1 MSYKDKVFTRYEIID
16 DESDWVWPREDDG
29 AWDGPTKDWEQSH
42 KEKYMKYLRQ
52 KNVVVTAGANCG
64 LHTRFFSK
72 LFHVVYAF
80 EPAPLNFHCM
90 VNNSQFNNVIKMQCA
105 LGKEHKPI
113 RMEYIDKRNVGMHK
127 VVDVPEENIIPIIPM
142 ITLDC
147 LNIPGCDLIQL
158 DVERYEYNV
167 LVGAKNTIEKYKPVI
182 SVEVHTSGGG
192 DEEVMQFLKDID
204 YVQVDKSN
212 ADAIFVPNNL

>member
-1 MSYKDKVFTRYEIID
+1 
-16 DESDWVWPREDDG
+16 
-29 AWDGPTKDWEQSH
+29 
-42 KEKYMKYLRQ
+42 
-52 KNVVVTAGANCG
+52 
-64 LHTRFFSK
+64 
-72 LFHVVYAF
+72 
-80 EPAPLNFHCM
+80 
-90 VNNSQFNNVIKMQCA
+90 MQCA

-113 RMEYIDKRNVGMHK
+113 RMEYVDRLNVGMHK

-147 LNIPGCDLIQL
+147 LNIPACDLIQL

-182 SVEVHTSGGG
+182 SVEVHTSGEG
-192 DEEVMQFLKDID
+192 DEEVLQFLKDIN

-212 ADAIFVPNNL
+212 ADAIFVPNL

>member
-1 MSYKDKVFTRYEIID
+1 
-16 DESDWVWPREDDG
+16 
-29 AWDGPTKDWEQSH
+29 
-42 KEKYMKYLRQ
+42 
-52 KNVVVTAGANCG
+52 
-64 LHTRFFSK
+64 
-72 LFHVVYAF
+72 
-80 EPAPLNFHCM
+80 M

-113 RMEYIDKRNVGMHK
+113 RMEYVDKRNVGMHK

-182 SVEVHTSGGG
+182 SVEVHTSGEG
-192 DEEVMQFLKDID
+192 DEEVLQFLKDIN

>member
-1 MSYKDKVFTRYEIID
+1 
-16 DESDWVWPREDDG
+16 
-29 AWDGPTKDWEQSH
+29 
-42 KEKYMKYLRQ
+42 MKYLRA

-113 RMEYIDKRNVGMHK
+113 RMEYVDRLNVGMHK

-147 LNIPGCDLIQL
+147 LNIPACDLIQL
-158 DVERYEYNV
+158 DVEHYEYNV

-182 SVEVHTSGGG
+182 SVEVHTSGEG
-192 DEEVMQFLKDID
+192 DEEVLQFLKDIN
-204 YVQVDKSN
+204 YVRVDQSH
-212 ADAIFVPNNL
+212 ADAIFVPNL